1 MPWLIRKRNSEWCIY
16 LEGAGGQPT
25 GDSLGCH
32 PSEEAAEQQRR
43 ALEANVNEF
52 RGQLN
57 DVLIVTELR
66 GSYPNVPIAADVDYA
81 SLIAGDNDPQFL
93 TLPIGMVNAKSGNDR
108 YYDEAFVTE
117 LMRQTLANKPIGLFG
132 HLSEAE
138 RATAFPK
145 EALHWVGAIRDGDLV
160 WGKAYLIG
168 EARERVRRYKAS
180 GKSIATSID
189 AYAQGQWDESLKA
202 YRMDASSLRL
212 NQIDL
217 APSDRAGISALARV
231 PMLTTEMETETP
243 TPQEVVVDKYEV
255 IREMTPDDAKLLPDT
270 VRAAIVATVATPPEV
285 QQIAEIRQALGAD
298 DKADI
303 AKLITEMR
311 EGQEQARRDAIKARI
326 TELAADKEKG
336 IKLEGVRELVV
347 ELVNARNPQ
356 SVQDA
361 DVAYG
366 QVVEMASVKAA
377 LAASVQTTMG
387 PPQTTRVDGQN
398 NAPKYFVIP
407 QDGKKEEVR

>member
-1 MPWLIRKRNSEWCIY
+1 MTVQEFQ
-16 LEGAGGQPT
+16 GQ
-25 GDSLGCH
+25 
-32 PSEEAAEQQRR
+32 
-43 ALEANVNEF
+43 F
-52 RGQLN
+52 N

-81 SLIAGDNDPQFL
+81 ALVAGDDDPQFL
-93 TLPIGMVNAKSGNDR
+93 TLPIGMVNAKSGNGR

-117 LMRQTLANKPIGLFG
+117 LMRQTLATKPIGLMG
-132 HLSEAE
+132 HLSETE

-145 EALHWVGAIRDGDLV
+145 ESLHWVGAIRDGDLV

-231 PMLTTEMETETP
+231 PMLTTEMQDEAVEVEQET
-243 TPQEVVVDKYEV
+243 VMDKLQV
-255 IREMTPDDAKLLPDT
+255 INEMTADDARLLPKP
-270 VRAAIVATVATPPEV
+270 VREAIIADIPTPPEV
-285 QQIAEIRQALGAD
+285 QQIAEIREALGAD

-311 EGQEQARRDAIKARI
+311 QAQEQARRDAIKARI
-326 TELAADKEKG
+326 TELATEG
-336 IKLEGVRELVV
+336 IKVDSARGIVV
-347 ELVNARNPQ
+347 ELVAARNPQ
-356 SVQDA
+356 SVQEA
-361 DVAYG
+361 EQAY
-366 QVVEMASVKAA
+366 QEVSSSASVTELLKANVQ
-377 LAASVQTTMG
+377 SIMGPRQTTS
-387 PPQTTRVDGQN
+387 VDGQH

-407 QDGKKEEVR
+407 KEGKEEVR